1 MFETSRMN
9 QRFAGLALQYYQLS
23 FEAQTQCLDRK
34 DWFSF
39 HYPNL
44 VGGFN
49 HPESQF
55 CMLQLNADKRL
66 QWLVPVVLDFISQA
80 EKHPS
85 TNGDRPR
92 QGIKKNNSWL

>member
-9 QRFAGLALQYYQLS
+9 QRFADLALQYYQLC
-23 FEAQTQCLDRK
+23 FEAQTQCPGCLDRK

-55 CMLQLNADKRL
+55 CMQMKADKRL
-66 QWLVPVVLDFISQA
+66 QWWVPVVPDFISQA
-80 EKHPS
+80 EKYPS
-85 TNGDRPR
+85 TNGYRPR
-92 QGIKKNNSWL
+92 